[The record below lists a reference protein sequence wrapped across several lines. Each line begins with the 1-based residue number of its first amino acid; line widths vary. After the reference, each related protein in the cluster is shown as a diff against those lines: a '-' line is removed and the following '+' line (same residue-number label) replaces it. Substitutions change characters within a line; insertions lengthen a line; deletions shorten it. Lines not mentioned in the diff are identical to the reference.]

1 MDATGVE
8 TVRRDNCELVRNT
21 MTVALD
27 MILKERNGE
36 PIRRSTKLFM
46 CAASHAPLLRT
57 VNGAITFVKHK
68 VSQLL
73 QNELDLGQLVITKGY
88 TKKAEDYDAKQG
100 HVELALKMK
109 ERDPLTAP
117 VRNISELDQ

>member
-1 MDATGVE
+1 
-8 TVRRDNCELVRNT
+8 
-21 MTVALD
+21 
-27 MILKERNGE
+27 
-36 PIRRSTKLFM
+36 
-46 CAASHAPLLRT
+46 
-57 VNGAITFVKHK
+57 VKHK

-117 VRNISELDQ
+117 VRTISELDQ